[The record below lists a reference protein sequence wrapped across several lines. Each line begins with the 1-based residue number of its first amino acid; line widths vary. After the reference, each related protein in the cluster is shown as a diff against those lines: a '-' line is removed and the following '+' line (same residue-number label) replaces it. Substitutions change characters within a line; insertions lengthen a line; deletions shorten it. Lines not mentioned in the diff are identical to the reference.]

1 LWQRETEGRVF
12 DSPERKAALD
22 KSLREKIML
31 IKDPSIRSHY
41 GQEIKD
47 LRYQLFRP
55 QQAKKTFTP
64 GARSGGQGRWN
75 APPQGPSPS
84 AKSSMLVTAAGV
96 GATEHLR
103 EAVILSALLG
113 CPQLVEE
120 FETGL
125 AAMQCQHYD
134 HARIRDLMLRHLHE
148 DPAALREK
156 IYSALGEQTL
166 ENMTSQR
173 HVAVTPCIRTPGN
186 TELTRMTVAEE
197 LGKLEAVRGLDAEI
211 ADAMED
217 LSGVADEGLTW
228 RLSEAA
234 RNADRAQRSGQ
245 EDTAE
250 YDIAENG
257 AHVSRDERSAFDAL
271 IGAIRGKGTE
281 EKK

>member
-1 LWQRETEGRVF
+1 
-12 DSPERKAALD
+12 
-22 KSLREKIML
+22 
-31 IKDPSIRSHY
+31 
-41 GQEIKD
+41 
-47 LRYQLFRP
+47 
-55 QQAKKTFTP
+55 
-64 GARSGGQGRWN
+64 
-75 APPQGPSPS
+75 
-84 AKSSMLVTAAGV
+84 
-96 GATEHLR
+96 
-103 EAVILSALLG
+103 
-113 CPQLVEE
+113 
-120 FETGL
+120 
-125 AAMQCQHYD
+125 
-134 HARIRDLMLRHLHE
+134 LMLRHLHE